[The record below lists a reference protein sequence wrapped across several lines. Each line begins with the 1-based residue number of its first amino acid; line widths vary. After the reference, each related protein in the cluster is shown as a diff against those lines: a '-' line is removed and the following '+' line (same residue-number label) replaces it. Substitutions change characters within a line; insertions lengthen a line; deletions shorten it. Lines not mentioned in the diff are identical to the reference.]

1 MGLAVFFWVNPMMK
15 YKFLLTS
22 LLVVASVSNV
32 YADDAEDVKELVQ
45 ASGCLSCH
53 AIDEKIVGPAFKDV
67 VAKYSSDPDAV
78 ATISQSI
85 KNGSRGKWGRM
96 AMPSHSSLSS
106 EELKTLA
113 TWVMSTKVKAD

>member
-1 MGLAVFFWVNPMMK
+1 MK

>member
-1 MGLAVFFWVNPMMK
+1 MK

-22 LLVVASVSNV
+22 LLVAVSVSNV

-67 VAKYSSDPDAV
+67 VAKYSSDPDA
-78 ATISQSI
+78 ISNITQSI

-113 TWVMSTKVKAD
+113 TWVMSTKAKAD

>member
-1 MGLAVFFWVNPMMK
+1 MK

-22 LLVVASVSNV
+22 LVVMASASHVH
-32 YADDAEDVKELVQ
+32 ADDLKELVQ

-53 AIDEKIVGPAFKDV
+53 AIDEKIVGPAFTAV
-67 VAKYSSDPDAV
+67 VAKYRSDPDAV

-96 AMPSHSSLSS
+96 AMPSHSSLNSDEIKALS
-106 EELKTLA
+106 
-113 TWVMSTKVKAD
+113 TWVMSTKAKTE

>member
-1 MGLAVFFWVNPMMK
+1 MK

-22 LLVVASVSNV
+22 VVLIAGVGNV
-32 YADDAEDVKELVQ
+32 CADDAEDVKELAQ

-53 AIDEKIVGPAFKDV
+53 SVDEKIVGPAFKDV
-67 VAKYSSDPDAV
+67 VAKYKSDPDAV
-78 ATISQSI
+78 ANITQSI

-96 AMPSHSSLSS
+96 AMPPHASLSS

-113 TWVMSTKVKAD
+113 TWVMSRKAKAD